1 MTDIPTQG
9 VTSVALSKLFGNRV
23 KPTSEYTS
31 YVKARRPEEG
41 RLLLLKSRFI
51 LMPITAS
58 TLSLWSTSYTQDAG
72 ENQTEGHE
80 VCLKWCLNWEA
91 VEGVLKPNRILEMI
105 ILNRLLAHSW
115 ISAVLLTCNWSHVSF
130 VRFNQ
135 SFILDSIHKYEIQ
148 WTVQLIWFTF

>member
-9 VTSVALSKLFGNRV
+9 VTSVALSKLFGSRV

-31 YVKARRPEEG
+31 SVKARRPEEG
-41 RLLLLKSRFI
+41 RLLLKSRFI

-58 TLSLWSTSYTQDAG
+58 TLSLWSTSCTQDAG
-72 ENQTEGHE
+72 TNQTEGHE
-80 VCLKWCLNWEA
+80 VCLKRRLNWGA
-91 VEGVLKPNRILEMI
+91 VEGVLKTNRILEMI
-105 ILNRLLAHSW
+105 VLNNLAHSW
-115 ISAVLLTCNWSHVSF
+115 ISAVLLTCNWFHASF